1 MLLFPTLTSVAT
13 KTENILLFI
22 HISHE
27 SHRGATL
34 PHIKKSFSFSSFA
47 WANSSWALK
56 VFRHRILLFVFSSFC
71 FSFTFLSAHLTF
83 AHTQTWDYTTTRDGS
98 SSKRCGKLTLL
109 TDMCIWN
116 LISHQ
121 ARLRNKMLS
130 SSAASCFFFLCG
142 NFCLAK
148 NTSTREECTVRWV
161 RKRKSC
167 FKFQISHSNKKK
179 TEKWEWLMSHLKLQR
194 NSTIA
199 MLDERQTTKEWET
212 LHMSSASYFCAS
224 YLIAWSRIIFSWI
237 QITPVWCM

>member
-1 MLLFPTLTSVAT
+1 MSEFVLSAESFPTSD
-13 KTENILLFI
+13 
-22 HISHE
+22 
-27 SHRGATL
+27 
-34 PHIKKSFSFSSFA
+34 PSFF
-47 WANSSWALK
+47 LC
-56 VFRHRILLFVFSSFC
+56 SSFC

-98 SSKRCGKLTLL
+98 SPKRCGKLTLL

-130 SSAASCFFFLCG
+130 SSAASCFFLLCG
-142 NFCLAK
+142 NFCLAQK
-148 NTSTREECTVRWV
+148 TSTREECTVRWV
-161 RKRKSC
+161 RERKSC

-179 TEKWEWLMSHLKLQR
+179 QKSENDSCHTLKLQR

-199 MLDERQTTKEWET
+199 MLDERKTTKEWET
-212 LHMSSASYFCAS
+212 LHMSSASYFRAS

-237 QITPVWCM
+237 QITPVWCV